1 VEIVV
6 AASVAQRALS
16 GVGQRGDEVCPL
28 RMPAGSRTGQG
39 GLAMV
44 RPGGGKEMHTGVS
57 ISEVRGKQGGGA
69 LETGFSIKICC
80 GLVAT
85 DFDKL

>member
-16 GVGQRGDEVCPL
+16 CVGQRGDEVCPL

-39 GLAMV
+39 
-44 RPGGGKEMHTGVS
+44 RPPIGSPRRWGGDAHGVEHVGGKRK
-57 ISEVRGKQGGGA
+57 RGRRG
-69 LETGFSIKICC
+69 S
-80 GLVAT
+80 
-85 DFDKL
+85 